1 VTERPTTH
9 WEGLEG
15 AELADRW
22 GAPQVRLYESVGS
35 SNDVARRLA
44 QSGAPAGTVVLADE
58 QVAGRG
64 RAGRAWASA
73 GGLGLWFSIVS
84 RPERA
89 TDAGSLPLLVGVAAA
104 SALDEFLPGSGVGI
118 KWPNDL
124 MVTERKLGGILC
136 EASWEGQR
144 AGPMVTGVG
153 VNLLHDADSFPPE
166 IRAGATSLRMEAPG
180 PISRLEV
187 ADLLVPAVLRALGA
201 DARLDEPALAQL
213 AERDVL
219 RGHRVVAA
227 DAMSGNP
234 IVSGV
239 ASGILPDGALLVR
252 DAAGHEH
259 RIRSGTVRRLG

>member
-1 VTERPTTH
+1 VTERPSTH
-9 WEGLEG
+9 WEGLDG

-44 QSGAPAGTVVLADE
+44 QSGAPTGTVVLADE

-84 RPERA
+84 RPA
-89 TDAGSLPLLVGVAAA
+89 DAGSLPLLVGVAAA

-124 MVTERKLGGILC
+124 MVAERKLGGILC
-136 EASWEGQR
+136 EASWEGDR

-153 VNLLHDADSFPPE
+153 VNLLHDLDSFPSE
-166 IRAGATSLRMEAPG
+166 LRAGATSLRMEAPG

-187 ADLLVPAVLRALGA
+187 ADLLVPAVLHAVA
-201 DARLDEPALAQL
+201 TDARLDEAALAQL
-213 AERDVL
+213 ADRDVL
-219 RGHRVVAA
+219 RGHRVLAS
-227 DAMSGNP
+227 DAMTGSP

-239 ASGILPDGALLVR
+239 ASGIFPDGALLVR

-259 RIRSGTVRRLG
+259 RIRSGTVRRLE